1 MADANLEKSGY
12 SGFERFLF
20 FVTPILFTAALLGM
34 LLLLFNPDWRNK
46 ALEIG
51 NRVPVLKSVLP
62 EPTTTGPP
70 ASSEE
75 EITVS
80 NAKAKIEQLNALLA
94 DREASLQQAAQ
105 ETTDQQKQIE
115 ELKAQ
120 LDQLQQ
126 EREQQEITLE
136 AYTERIQSLATVY
149 AKMSPG
155 KAAPILEN
163 MTTEEA
169 ALMLGSMTETDRTR
183 IMEKMTPRI
192 AAAVTLQM
200 KDTDSVKDEQI
211 AALQSR
217 VKELE
222 ALAVANDASLDVQEL
237 KNTFSS
243 MNAADAAKLLLQM
256 SADNQAKALLVL
268 GALDD
273 SPRSQVLAAMSTED
287 GKKTAELVAKLMPAS
302 Q

>member
-1 MADANLEKSGY
+1 
-12 SGFERFLF
+12 
-20 FVTPILFTAALLGM
+20 
-34 LLLLFNPDWRNK
+34 
-46 ALEIG
+46 
-51 NRVPVLKSVLP
+51 
-62 EPTTTGPP
+62 
-70 ASSEE
+70 
-75 EITVS
+75 
-80 NAKAKIEQLNALLA
+80 
-94 DREASLQQAAQ
+94 
-105 ETTDQQKQIE
+105 
-115 ELKAQ
+115 
-120 LDQLQQ
+120 
-126 EREQQEITLE
+126 
-136 AYTERIQSLATVY
+136 
-149 AKMSPG
+149 
-155 KAAPILEN
+155 
-163 MTTEEA
+163 
-169 ALMLGSMTETDRTR
+169 
-183 IMEKMTPRI
+183 
-192 AAAVTLQM
+192 M

-273 SPRSQVLAAMSTED
+273 SPRSQVLAGMSTED

>member
-1 MADANLEKSGY
+1 MADANLERSGY

-51 NRVPVLKSVLP
+51 NQVPVLKSVLP
-62 EPTTTGPP
+62 EPTSSAP
-70 ASSEE
+70 AVSSEE
-75 EITVS
+75 EITVA

-94 DREASLQQAAQ
+94 DREASLKQATQ
-105 ETTDQQKQIE
+105 ETADQQKQIE

-120 LDQLQQ
+120 LDQLNRD
-126 EREQQEITLE
+126 REQEAITAE
-136 AYTERIQSLATVY
+136 AYAEKIKSLSTVY
-149 AKMSPG
+149 AKMTPG

-200 KDTDSVKDEQI
+200 KDSDSVKDEQI

-222 ALAVANDASLDVQEL
+222 ALAVANDSSLDAQEL

-243 MNAADAAKLLLQM
+243 MNAADAAKLLLQI
-256 SADNQAKALLVL
+256 AGTNQAKALLIL

-287 GKKTAELVAKLMPAS
+287 SKKTAELVSKLMPAA